1 MEENKNTS
9 MISAPIVPSMTDDVL
24 PVDGGMSQ
32 LEVSQSMDGIPPV
45 PAAPL
50 MESDVADAVTPFVAD
65 DVLELTED
73 NVSQETWHDEQD
85 DVVVESVPQAPIMP
99 LMEEIEPEM
108 SLVEED
114 ALAPVVPSLESDIPE
129 PVVPAFSAEMISDVS
144 DVSLSE
150 EVLQEPELIQT
161 DMDSQTTVEQEIQA
175 PVPPIPVVSHE
186 DAPSETA
193 SLANDGNEQD
203 ISSEPSESSEDDMA
217 KMSVDDMVSQMEKEA
232 ANFTTVL
239 KIQEET
245 SDENTDSAEEGENA
259 TIGEEN
265 TQGGTRAAPPVD
277 VTGAALMAELDKD
290 NKPVQ
295 ESNSG
300 TQSEEAKTPEKVNYT
315 STSFLKELF
324 ANGNECIT
332 APGGSYT
339 ISDATRSML
348 ALFSNGRYFVAE
360 THKYDGPPLLF
371 VTDTK
376 RRRLQIGQPEYVPLN
391 VINSIYEYAA
401 KVNTK
406 TVAETDAESQE
417 QAKMQRHFV
426 TIITKAAATHVSDI
440 HIVVADHTTVL
451 FRTNGLMQVEFEYN
465 KEWGESFVR
474 AAFASAD
481 ISDANYAQN
490 EYQAAQKVG
499 KTALRGSGGRLL
511 LPRNVQGIRMQFNP
525 IAFGTRYVVMRL
537 LYDEDDAET
546 AGDLSVLGFEPHE
559 VEMFYRLRA
568 IPTGI
573 VVVAGPT
580 GSGKSTTL
588 QRNMISMLQERNYE
602 LNLITVEDPPEYPIP
617 GARQMP
623 VTNAATEE
631 LKDREFTKALAASLR
646 SDPDALMIGEVR
658 TLAAADLAFRGAL
671 SGHNVWTTLHAN
683 SAPAILMRLKD
694 MGVEDFKL
702 QDPSIMKGLLS
713 QRLFRK
719 ICPYC
724 RVRARDRLDNPAVKR
739 LHQAFGDIGV
749 EMSYLRGPGCKECEF
764 RGVKGRTVVG
774 EFVLP
779 DATFLDLMLRGETNK
794 ALDYWVTELNGR
806 TLKEAAQARMLRGII
821 DIEEVERW
829 TGLFNDA

>member
-1 MEENKNTS
+1 MGEEKNLFGS
-9 MISAPIVPSMTDDVL
+9 VDAPVL
-24 PVDGGMSQ
+24 PDRSNEEQ
-32 LEVSQSMDGIPPV
+32 ARSEQTRIPSFFTQPV
-45 PAAPL
+45 NAPVVPTVMAQEPA
-50 MESDVADAVTPFVAD
+50 V
-65 DVLELTED
+65 
-73 NVSQETWHDEQD
+73 
-85 DVVVESVPQAPIMP
+85 
-99 LMEEIEPEM
+99 EEIEPVDENSAPDLVQM
-108 SLVEED
+108 NEQGTTSILNDDVFSSSVLSSENIEESEPVHIVEE
-114 ALAPVVPSLESDIPE
+114 
-129 PVVPAFSAEMISDVS
+129 
-144 DVSLSE
+144 
-150 EVLQEPELIQT
+150 
-161 DMDSQTTVEQEIQA
+161 
-175 PVPPIPVVSHE
+175 
-186 DAPSETA
+186 
-193 SLANDGNEQD
+193 G
-203 ISSEPSESSEDDMA
+203 ISSESLPENVAVAPLELSSNTTSKPSLTDDEIIQVA
-217 KMSVDDMVSQMEKEA
+217 VAETENDTNADTNTNTSVGASMSPQDINGQALITELA
-232 ANFTTVL
+232 
-239 KIQEET
+239 QET
-245 SDENTDSAEEGENA
+245 AE
-259 TIGEEN
+259 
-265 TQGGTRAAPPVD
+265 VD
-277 VTGAALMAELDKD
+277 VQDQTSSTVPGQNLVQSAAENIQDSLASTTMPA
-290 NKPVQ
+290 
-295 ESNSG
+295 S
-300 TQSEEAKTPEKVNYT
+300 PEKINYT
-315 STSFLKELF
+315 STAFLKELF
-324 ANGNECIT
+324 SNGNECIT
-332 APGGSYT
+332 APGGSYV
-339 ISDATRSML
+339 ISDTTRSML

-360 THKYDGPPLLF
+360 TNKYDGPPLLF

-376 RRRLQIGQPEYVPLN
+376 RRRLQIGQPEYVPLS
-391 VINSIYEYAA
+391 VITNIYEYAA
-401 KVNTK
+401 KTKNK
-406 TVAETDAESQE
+406 TVPETANESQE
-417 QAKMQRHFV
+417 QARMQRNFV
-426 TIITKAAATHVSDI
+426 AIVSKAAASRVSDI

-490 EYQAAQKVG
+490 EYQAAQKMG
-499 KTALRGSGGRLL
+499 KTALRGSGGKLV
-511 LPRNVQGIRMQFNP
+511 LPRNVQGIRLQFNP

-537 LYDEDDAET
+537 LYDEDDSDT
-546 AGDLSVLGFEPHE
+546 AGDLAMLGFEPEE
-559 VEMFYRLRA
+559 VETFYRLRA

-588 QRNMISMLQERNYE
+588 QRNMISMLKERNYE

-724 RVRARDRLDNPAVKR
+724 RIRARDRLDNPAVGR

-749 EMSYLRGPGCKECEF
+749 ELSYLRGPGCKHCEF

-779 DATFLDLMLRGETNK
+779 DGTFLDLMLRGESKK

-806 TLKEAAQARMLRGII
+806 TLKEAAQARMLKGII

-829 TGLFNDA
+829 TGLFNDN

>member
-1 MEENKNTS
+1 MTEETK
-9 MISAPIVPSMTDDVL
+9 ISEINAPVLPPMTDMAGSVNAVSSDETIQI
-24 PVDGGMSQ
+24 PSFFGQNSQQAEQMS
-32 LEVSQSMDGIPPV
+32 
-45 PAAPL
+45 
-50 MESDVADAVTPFVAD
+50 
-65 DVLELTED
+65 
-73 NVSQETWHDEQD
+73 
-85 DVVVESVPQAPIMP
+85 
-99 LMEEIEPEM
+99 
-108 SLVEED
+108 
-114 ALAPVVPSLESDIPE
+114 APVVPSQMPQEMSSDTKETPVLPNSDIPQE
-129 PVVPAFSAEMISDVS
+129 SVPVLSQSSATSDNVAGSDNVTTSEQAEETPVV
-144 DVSLSE
+144 
-150 EVLQEPELIQT
+150 
-161 DMDSQTTVEQEIQA
+161 
-175 PVPPIPVVSHE
+175 
-186 DAPSETA
+186 
-193 SLANDGNEQD
+193 
-203 ISSEPSESSEDDMA
+203 
-217 KMSVDDMVSQMEKEA
+217 
-232 ANFTTVL
+232 
-239 KIQEET
+239 
-245 SDENTDSAEEGENA
+245 
-259 TIGEEN
+259 
-265 TQGGTRAAPPVD
+265 AAPPQD
-277 VTGAALMAELDKD
+277 QTAQDLITQLDENNTNQPQSD
-290 NKPVQ
+290 TP
-295 ESNSG
+295 E
-300 TQSEEAKTPEKVNYT
+300 QSENNTVENDTVENDTAEDTAGGSGEKVSYT
-315 STSFLKELF
+315 SSAFLKELF

-332 APGGSYT
+332 APGGSYV

-376 RRRLQIGQPEYVPLN
+376 RRRLQIGQPEYVPLP

-401 KVNTK
+401 KIKSKVTTENSS
-406 TVAETDAESQE
+406 DSQE
-417 QAKMQRHFV
+417 QARMQRNFV
-426 TIITKAAATHVSDI
+426 AIVTKAAATRVSDI

-499 KTALRGSGGRLL
+499 KTALRGSGGKLL
-511 LPRNVQGIRMQFNP
+511 LPRNVQGIRLQFNP

-537 LYDEDDAET
+537 LYDEDDTDT
-546 AGDLSVLGFEPHE
+546 AGDLSMLGFEPQE
-559 VEMFYRLRA
+559 IEIFYRLRA

-588 QRNMISMLQERNYE
+588 QRNMISMLKERNYE

-724 RVRARDRLDNPAVKR
+724 RVRARDRLDNPAVMR
-739 LHQAFGDIGV
+739 LRQAFGDIGV
-749 EMSYLRGPGCKECEF
+749 ELSYLRGPGCKNCDF

-779 DATFLDLMLRGETNK
+779 DGTFLDLMLRGESKK

-806 TLKEAAQARMLRGII
+806 TLKEAAQARMLKGII

-829 TGLFNDA
+829 TGLFNDN

>member
-1 MEENKNTS
+1 MEEKDQTE
-9 MISAPIVPSMTDDVL
+9 IVAPPVL
-24 PVDGGMSQ
+24 PPQINSESIQPESINTYIETSSEIIDENTVSS
-32 LEVSQSMDGIPPV
+32 SQSSFV
-45 PAAPL
+45 
-50 MESDVADAVTPFVAD
+50 VDA
-65 DVLELTED
+65 
-73 NVSQETWHDEQD
+73 
-85 DVVVESVPQAPIMP
+85 PQAPQ
-99 LMEEIEPEM
+99 
-108 SLVEED
+108 
-114 ALAPVVPSLESDIPE
+114 
-129 PVVPAFSAEMISDVS
+129 PAVD
-144 DVSLSE
+144 
-150 EVLQEPELIQT
+150 
-161 DMDSQTTVEQEIQA
+161 IQA
-175 PVPPIPVVSHE
+175 PVIPSFLSQTPVETTFEENVTSPFQLEDGTSVVSDTMQHSSDSIDNIANAPIIPVV
-186 DAPSETA
+186 ET
-193 SLANDGNEQD
+193 NETVSDQL
-203 ISSEPSESSEDDMA
+203 SSPQLTEPD
-217 KMSVDDMVSQMEKEA
+217 
-232 ANFTTVL
+232 
-239 KIQEET
+239 
-245 SDENTDSAEEGENA
+245 
-259 TIGEEN
+259 GEEARQDVLDSPLN
-265 TQGGTRAAPPVD
+265 VDSPQNNLTENSIDGQENIPAPKPIAAPPKDAMAGDLV
-277 VTGAALMAELDKD
+277 AELDKD
-290 NKPVQ
+290 DSAGTGSSSSGENATQNGEQKP
-295 ESNSG
+295 SN
-300 TQSEEAKTPEKVNYT
+300 EDKIPEKINYN
-315 STSFLKELF
+315 SNSFLKELF

-332 APGGSYT
+332 APGGSYV

-376 RRRLQIGQPEYVPLN
+376 RRRLQIGQPEYVPLS
-391 VINSIYEYAA
+391 VINNIYEYAA
-401 KVNTK
+401 KVNTR
-406 TVAETDAESQE
+406 TATESDAESQE

-426 TIITKAAATHVSDI
+426 TIVTKAAASHVSDI

-499 KTALRGSGGRLL
+499 KTALRGSGGKLL
-511 LPRNVQGIRMQFNP
+511 LPRNVQGIRLQFNP
-525 IAFGTRYVVMRL
+525 IAFGTRYVVMRM
-537 LYDEDDAET
+537 LYDEDDSDT

-559 VEMFYRLRA
+559 VEIFYRLRA

-724 RVRARDRLDNPAVKR
+724 RIRAKDKLDNPAVKR

-779 DATFLDLMLRGETNK
+779 DSTFLDLMLRGETNK

-806 TLKEAAQARMLRGII
+806 TLKEAAQSRMLKGII

>member
-1 MEENKNTS
+1 VTEETK
-9 MISAPIVPSMTDDVL
+9 ISEINAPVLPPMTDMAGSVNAVSSDETIQI
-24 PVDGGMSQ
+24 PSFFGQNSQQAEQMS
-32 LEVSQSMDGIPPV
+32 
-45 PAAPL
+45 
-50 MESDVADAVTPFVAD
+50 
-65 DVLELTED
+65 
-73 NVSQETWHDEQD
+73 
-85 DVVVESVPQAPIMP
+85 
-99 LMEEIEPEM
+99 
-108 SLVEED
+108 
-114 ALAPVVPSLESDIPE
+114 APVVPSQMPQEMSSDTKETPVLPNSDIPQE
-129 PVVPAFSAEMISDVS
+129 SVPVLPQSSANSDNVAGSDNVTTSEQAEETPVV
-144 DVSLSE
+144 
-150 EVLQEPELIQT
+150 
-161 DMDSQTTVEQEIQA
+161 
-175 PVPPIPVVSHE
+175 
-186 DAPSETA
+186 
-193 SLANDGNEQD
+193 
-203 ISSEPSESSEDDMA
+203 
-217 KMSVDDMVSQMEKEA
+217 
-232 ANFTTVL
+232 
-239 KIQEET
+239 
-245 SDENTDSAEEGENA
+245 
-259 TIGEEN
+259 
-265 TQGGTRAAPPVD
+265 AAPPQD
-277 VTGAALMAELDKD
+277 KTAQDLITQLDENNTNQPQLD
-290 NKPVQ
+290 
-295 ESNSG
+295 
-300 TQSEEAKTPEKVNYT
+300 TPEQFENNTVENDTVENDTVENDTVENDTAEDTAGGSGEKVSYT
-315 STSFLKELF
+315 SSAFLKELF

-332 APGGSYT
+332 APGGSYV

-376 RRRLQIGQPEYVPLN
+376 RRRLQIGQPEYVPLP

-401 KVNTK
+401 KIKSKVT
-406 TVAETDAESQE
+406 TESSSDSQE
-417 QAKMQRHFV
+417 QARMQRNFV
-426 TIITKAAATHVSDI
+426 AIVTKAAATRVSDI

-499 KTALRGSGGRLL
+499 KTALRGSGGKLL
-511 LPRNVQGIRMQFNP
+511 LPRNVQGIRLQFNP

-537 LYDEDDAET
+537 LYDEDDTDT
-546 AGDLSVLGFEPHE
+546 AGDLSMLGFEPQE
-559 VEMFYRLRA
+559 IEIFYRLRA

-588 QRNMISMLQERNYE
+588 QRNMISMLKERNYE

-724 RVRARDRLDNPAVKR
+724 RVRARDRLDNPAVMR
-739 LHQAFGDIGV
+739 LRQAFGDIGV
-749 EMSYLRGPGCKECEF
+749 ELSYLRGPGCKNCDF

-779 DATFLDLMLRGETNK
+779 DGTFLDLMLRGESKK

-806 TLKEAAQARMLRGII
+806 TLKEAAQARMLKGII

-829 TGLFNDA
+829 TGLFNDN

>member
-1 MEENKNTS
+1 MTEETK
-9 MISAPIVPSMTDDVL
+9 ISEINAPVLPPMTDMAGSVNAVSSDETIQI
-24 PVDGGMSQ
+24 PSFFGQNSQQAEQMS
-32 LEVSQSMDGIPPV
+32 
-45 PAAPL
+45 
-50 MESDVADAVTPFVAD
+50 
-65 DVLELTED
+65 
-73 NVSQETWHDEQD
+73 
-85 DVVVESVPQAPIMP
+85 
-99 LMEEIEPEM
+99 
-108 SLVEED
+108 
-114 ALAPVVPSLESDIPE
+114 APVVPSQMPQEMSSDTKETPVLPNSDIPQE
-129 PVVPAFSAEMISDVS
+129 SVPVLPQSSANSDNVAGSDNVTTSEQAEETPVV
-144 DVSLSE
+144 
-150 EVLQEPELIQT
+150 
-161 DMDSQTTVEQEIQA
+161 
-175 PVPPIPVVSHE
+175 
-186 DAPSETA
+186 
-193 SLANDGNEQD
+193 
-203 ISSEPSESSEDDMA
+203 
-217 KMSVDDMVSQMEKEA
+217 
-232 ANFTTVL
+232 
-239 KIQEET
+239 
-245 SDENTDSAEEGENA
+245 
-259 TIGEEN
+259 
-265 TQGGTRAAPPVD
+265 AAPPQD
-277 VTGAALMAELDKD
+277 KTAQDLITQLDENNTNQPQLD
-290 NKPVQ
+290 
-295 ESNSG
+295 
-300 TQSEEAKTPEKVNYT
+300 TPEQFENNTVENDTVENDTAEDTAGGSGEKVSYT
-315 STSFLKELF
+315 SSAFLKELF

-332 APGGSYT
+332 APGGSYV

-376 RRRLQIGQPEYVPLN
+376 RRRLQIGQPEYVPLP

-401 KVNTK
+401 KIKSKVT
-406 TVAETDAESQE
+406 TESSSDSQE
-417 QAKMQRHFV
+417 QARMQRNFV
-426 TIITKAAATHVSDI
+426 AIVTKAAATRVSDI

-499 KTALRGSGGRLL
+499 KTALRGSGGKLL
-511 LPRNVQGIRMQFNP
+511 LPRNVQGIRLQFNP

-537 LYDEDDAET
+537 LYDEDDTDT
-546 AGDLSVLGFEPHE
+546 AGDLSMLGFEPQE
-559 VEMFYRLRA
+559 IEIFYRLRA

-588 QRNMISMLQERNYE
+588 QRNMISMLKERNYE

-724 RVRARDRLDNPAVKR
+724 RVRARDRLDNPAVMR
-739 LHQAFGDIGV
+739 LRQAFGDIGV
-749 EMSYLRGPGCKECEF
+749 ELSYLRGPGCKNCDF

-779 DATFLDLMLRGETNK
+779 DGTFLDLMLRGESKK

-806 TLKEAAQARMLRGII
+806 TLKEAAQARMLKGII

-829 TGLFNDA
+829 TGLFNDN

>member
-1 MEENKNTS
+1 MGEEKNLFGSVDAPVLPDRSNEGLARSEQTGIPS
-9 MISAPIVPSMTDDVL
+9 FLTQPIDVPIVPNIPTESS
-24 PVDGGMSQ
+24 MSQ
-32 LEVSQSMDGIPPV
+32 EDTIETYSDFSVQEAQNTTVLSAIDNEAQAASSTLDNVEVAEVSDVIEETISLEEFSSQTVSDDTKNISDSTMSDNVNTTDNFAQVIATETDKNDMSNTSLPPQDVYGQELASEVIAESTAGEALEQNDNLAVSQNTTQSVGENQSNGITST
-45 PAAPL
+45 PAAP
-50 MESDVADAVTPFVAD
+50 
-65 DVLELTED
+65 
-73 NVSQETWHDEQD
+73 
-85 DVVVESVPQAPIMP
+85 
-99 LMEEIEPEM
+99 
-108 SLVEED
+108 
-114 ALAPVVPSLESDIPE
+114 
-129 PVVPAFSAEMISDVS
+129 
-144 DVSLSE
+144 
-150 EVLQEPELIQT
+150 
-161 DMDSQTTVEQEIQA
+161 
-175 PVPPIPVVSHE
+175 
-186 DAPSETA
+186 
-193 SLANDGNEQD
+193 
-203 ISSEPSESSEDDMA
+203 
-217 KMSVDDMVSQMEKEA
+217 EK
-232 ANFTTVL
+232 
-239 KIQEET
+239 I
-245 SDENTDSAEEGENA
+245 
-259 TIGEEN
+259 
-265 TQGGTRAAPPVD
+265 
-277 VTGAALMAELDKD
+277 
-290 NKPVQ
+290 
-295 ESNSG
+295 
-300 TQSEEAKTPEKVNYT
+300 NYT
-315 STSFLKELF
+315 SAAFLKELF
-324 ANGNECIT
+324 SNGNECIT
-332 APGGSYT
+332 APGGSYV
-339 ISDATRSML
+339 ISDTTRSML

-360 THKYDGPPLLF
+360 TNKYDGPPLLF

-376 RRRLQIGQPEYVPLN
+376 RRRLQIGQPEYVPLS
-391 VINSIYEYAA
+391 VITNIYEYAA
-401 KVNTK
+401 KTK
-406 TVAETDAESQE
+406 NKTAPETANESQE
-417 QAKMQRHFV
+417 QARMQRNFV
-426 TIITKAAATHVSDI
+426 TIVSKAAASRVSDI

-490 EYQAAQKVG
+490 EYQAAQKMG
-499 KTALRGSGGRLL
+499 KTALRGSGGKLV
-511 LPRNVQGIRMQFNP
+511 LPRNVQGIRLQFNP

-537 LYDEDDAET
+537 LYDEDDSDT
-546 AGDLSVLGFEPHE
+546 AGDLAMLGFEPEE
-559 VEMFYRLRA
+559 VETFYRLRA

-588 QRNMISMLQERNYE
+588 QRNMISMLKERNYE

-724 RVRARDRLDNPAVKR
+724 RIRARDRLDNPAVGR

-749 EMSYLRGPGCKECEF
+749 ELSYLRGPGCKHCEF

-779 DATFLDLMLRGETNK
+779 DGTFLDLMLRGESKK

-806 TLKEAAQARMLRGII
+806 TLKEAAQARMLKGII

-829 TGLFNDA
+829 TGLFNDN

>member
-1 MEENKNTS
+1 MTEEKNLSDIIEAPVLPSRLNEDASHAEQTQIPS
-9 MISAPIVPSMTDDVL
+9 FLTQPIDAPVIPTTLVQPDEEIMQVQTDVSDDISILSEQHPIVTEEDNSVTVFADKTSENEGNSEQISTGENIEMIQTPDISEQY
-24 PVDGGMSQ
+24 S
-32 LEVSQSMDGIPPV
+32 
-45 PAAPL
+45 
-50 MESDVADAVTPFVAD
+50 ESESPHLV
-65 DVLELTED
+65 ELTED
-73 NVSQETWHDEQD
+73 ASDNVVAVDTSNKELENIANTSSSISETVISNVSTSPIVTEQNI
-85 DVVVESVPQAPIMP
+85 AT
-99 LMEEIEPEM
+99 
-108 SLVEED
+108 
-114 ALAPVVPSLESDIPE
+114 
-129 PVVPAFSAEMISDVS
+129 
-144 DVSLSE
+144 
-150 EVLQEPELIQT
+150 QT
-161 DMDSQTTVEQEIQA
+161 
-175 PVPPIPVVSHE
+175 
-186 DAPSETA
+186 
-193 SLANDGNEQD
+193 
-203 ISSEPSESSEDDMA
+203 
-217 KMSVDDMVSQMEKEA
+217 
-232 ANFTTVL
+232 
-239 KIQEET
+239 
-245 SDENTDSAEEGENA
+245 
-259 TIGEEN
+259 
-265 TQGGTRAAPPVD
+265 AAPPRDINGQKLAEQV
-277 VTGAALMAELDKD
+277 AA
-290 NKPVQ
+290 
-295 ESNSG
+295 ESSSDEITTN
-300 TQSEEAKTPEKVNYT
+300 TENAQNATTPAAPEKINYT
-315 STSFLKELF
+315 STAFLKELF

-332 APGGSYT
+332 APGGSYI

-376 RRRLQIGQPEYVPLN
+376 RRRLQIGQPEYVPLT
-391 VINSIYEYAA
+391 VITNIYEYAA
-401 KVNTK
+401 KMKSK
-406 TVAETDAESQE
+406 TAPEAASESQE
-417 QAKMQRHFV
+417 QARMQRNFV
-426 TIITKAAATHVSDI
+426 TIVSKAAASRVSDI

-499 KTALRGSGGRLL
+499 KTALRGSGGKLV
-511 LPRNVQGIRMQFNP
+511 LPRNVQGIRLQFNP

-537 LYDEDDAET
+537 LYDEDDSDT
-546 AGDLSVLGFEPHE
+546 AGDLGMLGFEPEE
-559 VEMFYRLRA
+559 VETFYRLRA

-588 QRNMISMLQERNYE
+588 QRNMISMLKERNYE

-724 RVRARDRLDNPAVKR
+724 RIRARDRLDNPAVQR

-749 EMSYLRGPGCKECEF
+749 ELSYLRGPGCKHCEF

-779 DATFLDLMLRGETNK
+779 DGTFLDLMLRGESKK

-806 TLKEAAQARMLRGII
+806 TLKEAAQARMLKGII

-829 TGLFNDA
+829 TGLFNDN

>member
-1 MEENKNTS
+1 MTEETHLPGRITAPVLPSQQNEGEVYTEQTPLPSFFTQPTTEENSSEVPYTLPEQAS
-9 MISAPIVPSMTDDVL
+9 VPI
-24 PVDGGMSQ
+24 
-32 LEVSQSMDGIPPV
+32 
-45 PAAPL
+45 
-50 MESDVADAVTPFVAD
+50 ESPF
-65 DVLELTED
+65 LSHS
-73 NVSQETWHDEQD
+73 SQE
-85 DVVVESVPQAPIMP
+85 I
-99 LMEEIEPEM
+99 
-108 SLVEED
+108 
-114 ALAPVVPSLESDIPE
+114 
-129 PVVPAFSAEMISDVS
+129 
-144 DVSLSE
+144 
-150 EVLQEPELIQT
+150 
-161 DMDSQTTVEQEIQA
+161 
-175 PVPPIPVVSHE
+175 
-186 DAPSETA
+186 
-193 SLANDGNEQD
+193 
-203 ISSEPSESSEDDMA
+203 
-217 KMSVDDMVSQMEKEA
+217 
-232 ANFTTVL
+232 
-239 KIQEET
+239 
-245 SDENTDSAEEGENA
+245 
-259 TIGEEN
+259 EN
-265 TQGGTRAAPPVD
+265 TQTSDDNKSSETSIDINSRENSLNTEEKLQNNVMSSISIKENTHSDIAKPSQDINGQI
-277 VTGAALMAELDKD
+277 LMAELDAQNASETPKD
-290 NKPVQ
+290 ESDNAQNTTTPPV
-295 ESNSG
+295 
-300 TQSEEAKTPEKVNYT
+300 PEKINYT
-315 STSFLKELF
+315 SASFLKELF

-332 APGGSYT
+332 APGGSYV
-339 ISDATRSML
+339 ISDTTRSML

-376 RRRLQIGQPEYVPLN
+376 RRRLQIGQPEYVPLT
-391 VINSIYEYAA
+391 VITNIYEYAA
-401 KVNTK
+401 KIKNK
-406 TVAETDAESQE
+406 TTPDVASDSQE
-417 QAKMQRHFV
+417 QARMQRNFV
-426 TIITKAAATHVSDI
+426 TIVSKAAANRVSDI

-499 KTALRGSGGRLL
+499 KTALRGSGGKLV
-511 LPRNVQGIRMQFNP
+511 LPRNVQGIRLQFNP

-537 LYDEDDAET
+537 LYDEDDSDT
-546 AGDLSVLGFEPHE
+546 VSDLSMLGFEPE
-559 VEMFYRLRA
+559 EAEIFYRLRA

-588 QRNMISMLQERNYE
+588 QRNMISMLKERNYE

-646 SDPDALMIGEVR
+646 SDPDALMIGEIR

-724 RVRARDRLDNPAVKR
+724 RIRARDRLDNPAVQR

-749 EMSYLRGPGCKECEF
+749 ELSYLRGPGCKQCEF

-774 EFVLP
+774 EFILP
-779 DATFLDLMLRGETNK
+779 DGTFLDLMLRGESKK

-806 TLKEAAQARMLRGII
+806 TLKEAAQARMLKGII

-829 TGLFNDA
+829 TGLFNDN

>member
-1 MEENKNTS
+1 MSEETNLSGTVNAPVLPTRSNEEHMRAEQTSIPSFLTQPVDASVIPTNDGLQEQSSVEMYSKSLPTDTGNVTYVSVDSNDVVNDVALSLDNQDTTDAVSVIEKTNSSESVFEQVSSNAEENSSIVAVSDSSTVTEIDKNAVS
-9 MISAPIVPSMTDDVL
+9 NASKPPQDVNGL
-24 PVDGGMSQ
+24 ALASQ
-32 LEVSQSMDGIPPV
+32 VTGEEEYANGSQVAQNISQS
-45 PAAPL
+45 
-50 MESDVADAVTPFVAD
+50 
-65 DVLELTED
+65 TE
-73 NVSQETWHDEQD
+73 Q
-85 DVVVESVPQAPIMP
+85 
-99 LMEEIEPEM
+99 
-108 SLVEED
+108 
-114 ALAPVVPSLESDIPE
+114 
-129 PVVPAFSAEMISDVS
+129 
-144 DVSLSE
+144 
-150 EVLQEPELIQT
+150 
-161 DMDSQTTVEQEIQA
+161 
-175 PVPPIPVVSHE
+175 
-186 DAPSETA
+186 
-193 SLANDGNEQD
+193 
-203 ISSEPSESSEDDMA
+203 
-217 KMSVDDMVSQMEKEA
+217 
-232 ANFTTVL
+232 
-239 KIQEET
+239 
-245 SDENTDSAEEGENA
+245 NA
-259 TIGEEN
+259 
-265 TQGGTRAAPPVD
+265 Q
-277 VTGAALMAELDKD
+277 
-290 NKPVQ
+290 
-295 ESNSG
+295 NSG
-300 TQSEEAKTPEKVNYT
+300 TVTVPASPEKINYT
-315 STSFLKELF
+315 SAAFLKELF
-324 ANGNECIT
+324 SNGNECIT
-332 APGGSYT
+332 APGGSYV
-339 ISDATRSML
+339 ISDTTRSML

-360 THKYDGPPLLF
+360 TNKYDGPPLLF

-376 RRRLQIGQPEYVPLN
+376 RRRLQIGQPEYVPLS
-391 VINSIYEYAA
+391 VITNIYEYAA
-401 KVNTK
+401 KTKNKVVPETVN
-406 TVAETDAESQE
+406 ESQE
-417 QAKMQRHFV
+417 QARMQRNFV
-426 TIITKAAATHVSDI
+426 TIVSKAAASRVSDI

-490 EYQAAQKVG
+490 EYQAAQKMG
-499 KTALRGSGGRLL
+499 KTALRGSGGKLV
-511 LPRNVQGIRMQFNP
+511 LPRNVQGIRLQFNP

-537 LYDEDDAET
+537 LYDEDDSDT
-546 AGDLSVLGFEPHE
+546 AGDLSILGFEPEE
-559 VEMFYRLRA
+559 VETFYRLRA

-588 QRNMISMLQERNYE
+588 QRNMISMLKERNYE

-724 RVRARDRLDNPAVKR
+724 RIRARDRLDNPAVQR

-749 EMSYLRGPGCKECEF
+749 ELSYLRGPGCKHCEF

-779 DATFLDLMLRGETNK
+779 DGTFLDLMLRGEAKK

-806 TLKEAAQARMLRGII
+806 TLKEAAQARMLKGII

-829 TGLFNDA
+829 TGLFNDN